1 LDSIIFIFAIG
12 IQADIDNFKNALSYK
27 PMAIDLMLIV
37 AHPDDECY
45 GTGGTFAEYAA
56 KGLETGLITLTR
68 GKSGRSLELCLQEDL
83 PEFRANELLE
93 SVKNLG
99 IKHFSHYEYPDASP
113 VSRAEQYVTS
123 IPGTFVGGL
132 QDVPRDE
139 VVQRVT
145 NELETLRPKVVMGFA
160 PDGGNRHPDHIA
172 SHQIMMAALQN
183 TDLLETGTRLYYFA
197 SPTLLNPDWADTFV
211 PATHHRDVRDYLP
224 QKLRA
229 IAAHR
234 TQALSTVG
242 FLSRMA
248 ERIVVETFRRVHPVW
263 DVTERGSDL

>member
-1 LDSIIFIFAIG
+1 
-12 IQADIDNFKNALSYK
+12 
-27 PMAIDLMLIV
+27 MAIDLLLIV

-56 KGLETGLITLTR
+56 TGRETGLITLTK
-68 GKSGRSLELCLQEDL
+68 GKSGRSLELCSPDEL
-83 PEFRANELLE
+83 PEFRAKELLE
-93 SVKNLG
+93 SVKTLG
-99 IKHFSHYEYPDASP
+99 IKHFSHLDYPDASP
-113 VSRAEQYVTS
+113 LSRAEQHVTS
-123 IPGTFVGGL
+123 TPASFVGGL
-132 QDVPRDE
+132 QDAPRDE
-139 VVQRVT
+139 VVARVT
-145 NELETLRPKVVMGFA
+145 AELEQLRPKVLMGFA

-172 SHQIMMAALQN
+172 SHQIMMAALES

-211 PATHHRDVRDYLP
+211 PATHFRDVSKHLP

-248 ERIVVETFRRVHPVW
+248 ERIVTETFRRVHPVW
-263 DVTERGSDL
+263 DVSERGSEL

>member
-1 LDSIIFIFAIG
+1 MIFIFIFG
-12 IQADIDNFKNALSYK
+12 IQTNITNFKNAISCQS
-27 PMAIDLMLIV
+27 MAIDLMLIV

-56 KGLETGLITLTR
+56 AGKETGLITLTK

-93 SVKNLG
+93 SVKHLG
-99 IKHFSHYEYPDASP
+99 IKHFSHYEYPDAAP

-123 IPGTFVGGL
+123 IPGSFVGGL
-132 QDVPRDE
+132 QDVPRAE
-139 VVQRVT
+139 VVARVT
-145 NELETLRPKVVMGFA
+145 STLEELRPKVLMGFA

-172 SHQIMMAALQN
+172 SHQIMMAALEN
-183 TDLLETGTRLYYFA
+183 TNLLETGTRLYYFA
-197 SPTLLNPDWADTFV
+197 SPSLMNPDWADTFV
-211 PATHHRDVRDYLP
+211 PATHFRDVRDYLP

-229 IAAHR
+229 IASHR
-234 TQALSTVG
+234 TQALSTIG

-248 ERIVVETFRRVHPVW
+248 ERIVTETFRRIHPVW
-263 DVTERGSDL
+263 DVNERGSEL